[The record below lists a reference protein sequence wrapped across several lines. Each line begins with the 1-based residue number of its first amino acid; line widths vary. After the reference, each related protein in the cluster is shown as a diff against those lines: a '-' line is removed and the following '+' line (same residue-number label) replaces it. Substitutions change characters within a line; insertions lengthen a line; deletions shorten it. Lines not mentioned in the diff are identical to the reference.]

1 MKVFHYIHAHGN
13 FEKCLNVTF
22 ITLIPKKLGA
32 VGTNDFWPICLIIR
46 SIRS

>member
-1 MKVFHYIHAHGN
+1 MKVFHYLHAHGN

-22 ITLIPKKLGA
+22 ITFIPKKLVA
-32 VGTNDFWPICLIIR
+32 VETKDFWPICLIIG